1 MLLNFHVEISF
12 RYYVETDFG
21 VYYVFVRLD
30 YLVSPRS
37 KSALRHAVYFDCAK
51 GLFERDISSHQYL

>member
-12 RYYVETDFG
+12 RYYVKTDFG
-21 VYYVFVRLD
+21 VYYVFVGLD

-37 KSALRHAVYFDCAK
+37 KSIFRNAIYFDSAK
-51 GLFERDISSHQYL
+51 SLFERDVSFHQHL